1 MKTILKTVLL
11 AGCSLCA
18 SLSVCHASLTLNT
31 VGVAS
36 TINFDTTVSDVNN
49 GQFTGVGFQ
58 SVPTSGQLDSD
69 SWAVTGFSDGNLAF
83 GGSATTG
90 DYARGSSGGGVT
102 TGGIYGFDVD
112 PGAGVNRAL
121 GIQPG
126 GSDWAPGTLT
136 LKIQNQTGQ
145 TLTDLILSYIVYV
158 RNDQARAN
166 SFNFSYST
174 DNTLYT
180 ALSALNLTSTE
191 VADASPSFVANNRNT
206 TITGLSI
213 ANNGLFY
220 LRWNGADV
228 SGSGSRDEFALD
240 DISVTGMAA
249 VPEASTWV
257 AGLGLSLGM
266 LGSYLRKYRK

>member
-1 MKTILKTVLL
+1 MLKMVLL

-18 SLSVCHASLTLNT
+18 SLSVCQASLTLNT

-49 GQFTGVGFQ
+49 GQFTGGGFQ
-58 SVPTSGQLDSD
+58 SVTTSGQLDSD
-69 SWAVTGFSDGNLAF
+69 SWAVTGLSDGDLAF
-83 GGSATTG
+83 GGSVTTG
-90 DYARGSSGGGVT
+90 DYARATSGGAVT
-102 TGGIYGFDVD
+102 IGGIYGFDVD

-121 GIQPG
+121 GIQPS

-145 TLTDLILSYIVYV
+145 TLTDVILSYIVYV
-158 RNDQARAN
+158 RNDEARAN
-166 SFNFSYST
+166 SFNFSYSK
-174 DNTLYT
+174 DNTSYI
-180 ALSALNLTSTE
+180 AVSALDLTSTE
-191 VADASPSFVANNRNT
+191 AANVSPSFVANNRNT

-213 ANNGLFY
+213 ANNGFIY
-220 LRWNGADV
+220 LRWNGAGV

-249 VPEASTWV
+249 VPEASTWY
-257 AGLGLSLGM
+257 AGLCLSLGI
-266 LGSYLRKYRK
+266 LGTFVRKCRK